1 MTPLPLWGVMMLV
14 GMLLT
19 GCALTPLPPPAP
31 KEEEKAVSSSR
42 HFIHSTGVW
51 LARQQAGVCTLD
63 LRGPIDA
70 AAVRQAREAFQ
81 WVEQTHCTQKTLY
94 VNGRQGQLNEAVTL
108 GAMVRNRQY
117 QTALV
122 SGSECGTVCMLVF
135 AAGTQRWMAQQPAP
149 AQIVLTQIPP
159 DQDFGQRVCQ
169 TELSRGQQLT
179 LLRYLRA
186 MLPEPSALAVYRKLE
201 AADCRTVGRYGPM
214 QAQAMGLATGLR

>member
-1 MTPLPLWGVMMLV
+1 MTDLRHVGAMMLGLV
-14 GMLLT
+14 LLA
-19 GCALTPLPPPAP
+19 GCTVTPPAP
-31 KEEEKAVSSSR
+31 KEEETVSTSR
-42 HFIHSTGVW
+42 HFVHATGAW
-51 LARQQAGVCTLD
+51 LARQEAGTCTLD

-81 WVEQTHCTQKTLY
+81 WVEQANCRRTTLY
-94 VNGRQGQLNEAVTL
+94 VNGRQGQVNEAVTL

-117 QTALV
+117 QTALA

-135 AAGTQRWMAQQPAP
+135 AAGTQRWMAQQPTP
-149 AQIVLTQIPP
+149 AQIVVTQIPP

-186 MLPEPSALAVYRKLE
+186 MLPEPSALTIYRKLE
-201 AADCRTVGRYGPM
+201 TADCRTADRYGPM
-214 QAQAMGLATGLR
+214 QAQAIGLATGVR